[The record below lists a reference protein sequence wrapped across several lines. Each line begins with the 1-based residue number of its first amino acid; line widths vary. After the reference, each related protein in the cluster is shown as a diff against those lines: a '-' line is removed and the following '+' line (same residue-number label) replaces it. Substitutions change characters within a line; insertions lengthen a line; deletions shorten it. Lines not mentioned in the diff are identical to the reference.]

1 MVWRNTPMVFWNDP
15 MDFPKTKGYPVNVIA
30 HSPDGSVLG
39 TIDESKLTAVQHII
53 LDEEEQNKI
62 PFRLYKERSYSR
74 E

>member
-53 LDEEEQNKI
+53 LDGIEE
-62 PFRLYKERSYSR
+62 
-74 E
+74 